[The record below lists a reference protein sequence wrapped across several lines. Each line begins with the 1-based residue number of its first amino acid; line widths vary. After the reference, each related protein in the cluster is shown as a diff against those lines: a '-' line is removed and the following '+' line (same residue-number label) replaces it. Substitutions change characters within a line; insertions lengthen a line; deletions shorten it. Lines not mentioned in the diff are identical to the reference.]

1 MIDISGYLKG
11 DEAQTV
17 AIAKELR
24 DACEAP
30 GFFQIVGHGVSSDL
44 RATLLEELAKF
55 YALPMSTKQA
65 LHRGKSKC
73 LRGYE
78 TVGEQKLEAGFSD
91 QKEGFM
97 IGPEFP
103 ADARF
108 LQGPNQWPDQRDAPG
123 FQDTFM
129 EYFNAIHDLSK
140 TMFRLIALSLE
151 LDEKFFDDFVGSK
164 DCAFGSHRI
173 EPWLILNLVS
183 NFHVQSPSIPSCQ
196 SRNGAEVSWHRR
208 TH

>member
-1 MIDISGYLKG
+1 MGAMTQLQPGCQIPVIDISGYREG

-30 GFFQIVGHGVSSDL
+30 GFFQIVGHGVSSNL
-44 RATLLEELAKF
+44 RAALLEELAKF
-55 YALPMSTKQA
+55 YALPMSTKQG

-103 ADARF
+103 NDARF
-108 LQGPNQWPDQRDAPG
+108 LQGPNQWPDEREAPG
-123 FQDTFM
+123 FRDVFM
-129 EYFNAIHDLSK
+129 EYFKAIHGLSK

-151 LDEKFFDDFVGSK
+151 LNENFFDDFVGSK
-164 DCAFGSHRI
+164 DCAFGFHRFK
-173 EPWLILNLVS
+173 P
-183 NFHVQSPSIPSCQ
+183 
-196 SRNGAEVSWHRR
+196 
-208 TH
+208 